1 MAPRTAA
8 PLHVSF
14 FTLGGDSS
22 LENFGVSPTT
32 TLGDIQRDLCGAF
45 RKPYPQTSATLVPA
59 DGVRPIWKDFHELP
73 FATCADGTEF
83 KVMFDGGG
91 IVLLGSLSRSL
102 FWGEAV
108 ANGFGPSSIPVWGG
122 SDSKAGG
129 RRACSCPLLLQELTT
144 QMQKFDAED
153 RVAKNKISFSL
164 PSGENVRLFV
174 KHVTYEHALR
184 RVLPSWP
191 SPPVLTRADGTV
203 AGLSEYVDGDEELIL
218 SF

>member
-1 MAPRTAA
+1 M
-8 PLHVSF
+8 
-14 FTLGGDSS
+14 
-22 LENFGVSPTT
+22 E
-32 TLGDIQRDLCGAF
+32 GAF
-45 RKPYPQTSATLVPA
+45 RKLGDAEHVPA
-59 DGVRPIWKDFHELP
+59 P
-73 FATCADGTEF
+73 F
-83 KVMFDGGG
+83 
-91 IVLLGSLSRSL
+91 
-102 FWGEAV
+102 
-108 ANGFGPSSIPVWGG
+108 P
-122 SDSKAGG
+122 
-129 RRACSCPLLLQELTT
+129 QELTT